1 MKRSHLLT
9 LTLFLGLTLLLSA
22 CVPGPRVTGTPGIEL
37 SEERTFVAFGNFVY
51 SLEIESGAIDWQF
64 PDQANN
70 QVVFYSQPLVTDEF
84 VYVGDLANNF
94 HKLDIETGELA
105 WTFSE
110 SRGYYVGQAAEA
122 DGIVYAPSNDGSV
135 YAIDANGDLEWAFA
149 TGHYVWAQPVISS
162 DAIFVGSMDHFIYAV
177 SMNGEEIWSVQMAGA
192 VVGTPVLSEDETTLF
207 VSSIGN
213 EIAALSASSGDR
225 LWTFSTEASVWGRAV
240 LADGTLYVADSD
252 GNLYALDP
260 ATGEPTWQT
269 EFAGSVVGGVTG
281 ISDGIVLAT
290 EEGVV
295 KAFNF
300 DGSPKWEAT
309 LDGEIFQAPAV
320 NDQFLVAGTINGDNL
335 VYAFNLAGVQR
346 WSTTPEN

>member
-122 DGIVYAPSNDGSV
+122 IMLDRRQKRMASFMRLPMTAVFMPSMPMV
-135 YAIDANGDLEWAFA
+135 IWNGRL
-149 TGHYVWAQPVISS
+149 PP
-162 DAIFVGSMDHFIYAV
+162 
-177 SMNGEEIWSVQMAGA
+177 
-192 VVGTPVLSEDETTLF
+192 GTMSGLS
-207 VSSIGN
+207 
-213 EIAALSASSGDR
+213 R
-225 LWTFSTEASVWGRAV
+225 
-240 LADGTLYVADSD
+240 
-252 GNLYALDP
+252 
-260 ATGEPTWQT
+260 
-269 EFAGSVVGGVTG
+269 
-281 ISDGIVLAT
+281 
-290 EEGVV
+290 
-295 KAFNF
+295 
-300 DGSPKWEAT
+300 
-309 LDGEIFQAPAV
+309 
-320 NDQFLVAGTINGDNL
+320 
-335 VYAFNLAGVQR
+335 
-346 WSTTPEN
+346 